1 MKINNEKL
9 FMSAAPHISTE
20 ENTRSIMFDVIV
32 ALFFVLIMAIYFFGW
47 RALTLTL
54 VSVFSS
60 VFFEWGYC
68 RVMKKPNPT
77 RDLSAVVTGLI
88 LALSLPVAAP
98 YWMAVVGAF
107 FAIVVVKQLYGGLG
121 KNFLNPAL
129 AAKAFLFSWPAFMLL
144 WTKPSLGAKAVPV
157 FGLIS
162 RARLAPEVIASV
174 TPVIKMKNGILPS
187 VLMGSGDVVSSL
199 RDVAMGNV
207 AGYMGEVSSIVILAA
222 AVYLIVRRVITYHIP
237 VSYILTVAVLTFVFP
252 LGGNPAHLWSLF
264 SVLSGGVLF
273 GAVFLATDY
282 STSPTTAKGRIL
294 YGIGCGVLTVFIR
307 YFGKSTDG
315 VTFAILIMNCVACAV
330 DRVVRPRRF
339 GEKKK
344 RKVTENE

>member
-1 MKINNEKL
+1 
-9 FMSAAPHISTE
+9 MSASPHISTE
-20 ENTRSIMFDVIV
+20 ENTCSIMFDVIV

-129 AAKAFLFSWPAFMLL
+129 AAKAFLFSWPFVDEAEP
-144 WTKPSLGAKAVPV
+144 WCEGSPRV
-157 FGLIS
+157 
-162 RARLAPEVIASV
+162 RAYLE
-174 TPVIKMKNGILPS
+174 
-187 VLMGSGDVVSSL
+187 
-199 RDVAMGNV
+199 
-207 AGYMGEVSSIVILAA
+207 GE
-222 AVYLIVRRVITYHIP
+222 T
-237 VSYILTVAVLTFVFP
+237 
-252 LGGNPAHLWSLF
+252 
-264 SVLSGGVLF
+264 
-273 GAVFLATDY
+273 
-282 STSPTTAKGRIL
+282 
-294 YGIGCGVLTVFIR
+294 
-307 YFGKSTDG
+307 
-315 VTFAILIMNCVACAV
+315 CA
-330 DRVVRPRRF
+330 
-339 GEKKK
+339 
-344 RKVTENE
+344 